1 MNCTE
6 AQGWLQRQ
14 LDGEPVAPRAALDA
28 HLAECSSCRERF
40 VAAERLARGL
50 DLRRLPPAAPD
61 LADRIVR
68 RVQADAR
75 ARRVRRLVVGLALAA
90 GLLLAVGLLRR
101 GGGPPVE
108 RPGRV
113 AVRRELPLSSLQKEL
128 GEAGQAVVALTRR
141 TADETVTRTRMLLPE
156 VPLPAPPPVAPT
168 AKVGPDAAEQSLR
181 DVGRS
186 VTSGLEPVTNSARR
200 ALSLFLRELPG
211 GSAGPKSGS

>member
-28 HLAECSSCRERF
+28 HLAECPSCRELF
-40 VAAERLARGL
+40 AAAERLTTGL
-50 DLRRLPPAAPD
+50 RLRHLPAAPPN
-61 LADRIVR
+61 LVDRIVH
-68 RVQADAR
+68 RVQADTR
-75 ARRVRRLVVGLALAA
+75 ARRARRLVVGLALAA
-90 GLLLAVGLLRR
+90 GLLLAVGLFRR

-108 RPGRV
+108 RPEAV
-113 AVRRELPLSSLQKEL
+113 AVRREVPPPSLQKEL

-156 VPLPAPPPVAPT
+156 VPLPAPPPAPT
-168 AKVGPDAAEQSLR
+168 AKVGPGAAEQSLR
-181 DVGRS
+181 DVGKS

-211 GSAGPKSGS
+211 GAAERKSGS